1 MKTKTPLTKNAVVKE
16 GKIKVFGGV
25 HIHPTLYSFNGHTLK
40 CKQVM
45 CGNTVVGFDVFADK
59 NFICYIHT
67 LDHTQKK
74 TYEIKEAPHF
84 GVTTD
89 YM

>member
-1 MKTKTPLTKNAVVKE
+1 MKTKHPLTQYAVVKE
-16 GKIKVFGGV
+16 GKIKVFGEV
-25 HIHPTLYSFNGHTLK
+25 HIHPTLYSFNGHKLN

-45 CGNTVVGFDVFADK
+45 CGNAVVGFDVFADK

-67 LDHTQKK
+67 LDHIQKQV
-74 TYEIKEAPHF
+74 YEIKEAPDY